1 MILFSLKLTYLKH
14 LSERNYRH
22 VNILGGCTYRR
33 KGSDIILLSNIQEWA
48 YNNYRKSAILKIF
61 IFLLFSNW
69 SYRHSPLVQNFIS
82 TSDTRHLYRDA
93 HPDNR
98 RYKGPCSFTQL
109 TPANRLFSVRA
120 RFKSLFDLEIW
131 IAHFF
136 GCF

>member
-22 VNILGGCTYRR
+22 VNILGGCTHRR
-33 KGSDIILLSNIQEWA
+33 KGSDIIILLSNIQEWA

-82 TSDTRHLYRDA
+82 TDARHLNRDA

-98 RYKGPCSFTQL
+98 RYKGPCSFTSKHNSLQQTDCSQL
-109 TPANRLFSVRA
+109 GLDLNLF
-120 RFKSLFDLEIW
+120 LIW
-131 IAHFF
+131 KYE
-136 GCF
+136 